1 MNVHVNGNCIGCGLC
16 ERNCPADAVK
26 VKDFCAAIDPDKCV
40 GCGACE
46 QKCPKRAIVKQA

>member
-1 MNVHVNGNCIGCGLC
+1 MKGCSAGCIGCGLC